1 MNYLRL
7 SAVALCCAAAIF
19 LFVSCQDNVSPNLEE
34 SLDLFAGLEVI
45 PEAQQTNVT
54 INKGTNA
61 TDGYFTIQI
70 DDIDA
75 TPLLA
80 PGVHEAWGLE
90 WNKNLRS
97 NGDVHQDVKWFAT
110 GNNDTSK
117 PLNYLFS
124 IRPELQANDEDLTF
138 RDIQAVVWVLA
149 GEMGIAPDFDVLNLS
164 VDRIPSRLR
173 AGDELAI
180 DREKVASIARRVM
193 QEAPEATGI
202 PSGTVAQ
209 TAADQQDF
217 FTPPTSLITDVIVDE
232 TARTITATVDAG
244 DGNPIT
250 ELDLS
255 GLEGLTGS
263 VIDGGPGLQSAKLL
277 LESDGSDTYSYV
289 ITVTNNIHQRSIMSA
304 TDQPWPPQVLFTR
317 ADNGVTIVCTDAS
330 PGDTG
335 IVNGVT
341 YEAVDNTLLR
351 IRRDEGAD
359 LTKVCTTPVTDM
371 SGDTSSFPLT
381 GLFND
386 YADFNQPI
394 GSWDTRNVTDMSF
407 MFLLATAFNQPIDNW
422 DTQNVTEMGRMF
434 NNATNFNKPI
444 GSWDTGNVTNM
455 RNMFRL
461 AASFDQSIGS
471 WDTDN
476 VTIMGSMFSGAA
488 SFNQDISGWNTSN
501 VTDMVS
507 MFLQATAFNQ
517 PIGSWDTGNVTT
529 MLQMFRLASEFNQ
542 DISGWNT
549 SKVTEMETMFFGAS
563 NFNQD
568 LSGWCVNQISTRPPG
583 FDSFASAWTL
593 PNSRPLWGA
602 ACTP

>member
-1 MNYLRL
+1 MNKSMLAVVTLFCAVTLFL
-7 SAVALCCAAAIF
+7 SA
-19 LFVSCQDNVSPNLEE
+19 CQDNVSPNLED

-54 INKGTNA
+54 INRGTNA
-61 TDGYFTIQI
+61 TDGYFTIQVDNI
-70 DDIDA
+70 DE

-80 PGVHEAWGLE
+80 PGVHEAWCLE

-97 NGDVHQDVKWFAT
+97 NGDVHQDVKWFST
-110 GNNDTSK
+110 GDNDTWK

-124 IRPELQANDEDLTF
+124 IRQELQANDPDLTF

-149 GEMGIAPDFDVLNLS
+149 GEMGIAPTFDVLNLPA
-164 VDRIPSRLR
+164 DRIPARLR

-193 QEAPEATGI
+193 EEAPKATGI

-244 DGNPIT
+244 DGNTIT

-263 VIDGGPGLQSAKLL
+263 VIDGGPGLQSATLL

-386 YADFNQPI
+386 YTDFNQPI

-422 DTQNVTEMGRMF
+422 DTQNVT
-434 NNATNFNKPI
+434 
-444 GSWDTGNVTNM
+444 D
-455 RNMFRL
+455 
-461 AASFDQSIGS
+461 
-471 WDTDN
+471 
-476 VTIMGSMFSGAA
+476 MGSMF
-488 SFNQDISGWNTSN
+488 NN
-501 VTDMVS
+501 
-507 MFLQATAFNQ
+507 ATAFNQ

-529 MLQMFRLASEFNQ
+529 MLKMFSLASEFNQ

>member
-7 SAVALCCAAAIF
+7 SAVALCCAAVLF
-19 LFVSCQDNVSPNLEE
+19 LSACQDNVSPNLEE

-70 DDIDA
+70 DNIDD

-80 PGVHEAWGLE
+80 PGVHEAWCLE

-97 NGDVHQDVKWFAT
+97 DGDVHQDVKWFTT
-110 GNNDTSK
+110 GDNDTWK

-138 RDIQAVVWVLA
+138 RDLQAVVWVLA
-149 GEMGIAPDFDVLNLS
+149 GEMGIAPAFDVLNLP

-173 AGDELAI
+173 SGNELAI

-217 FTPPTSLITDVIVDE
+217 FTPPTSLITDVIIDE

-244 DGNPIT
+244 DGNTIT

-263 VIDGGPGLQSAKLL
+263 VIDGGPGLQSATLL

-289 ITVTNNIHQRSIMSA
+289 ITVINNIHQRSTASA
-304 TDQPWPPQVLFTR
+304 TNQTWPTQVLFTL

-341 YEAVDNTLLR
+341 YEAVDNALLR
-351 IRRDEGAD
+351 TRISEQAD
-359 LTKVCTTPVTDM
+359 LTVLCTTPVTDM

-386 YADFNQPI
+386 YTDFNQPI

-422 DTQNVTEMGRMF
+422 DTQNVTDMGSMF
-434 NNATNFNKPI
+434 NNATAFNQPI

-488 SFNQDISGWNTSN
+488 SFNQDISDWNTSN